1 MAVLCELRRMGK
13 RAKCIKSRR
22 GSTLNTTQ
30 PCHDSIVDEI
40 HATRERLAEQYQN
53 DLLAYSQAAESH
65 CRALGFQIVE
75 SPRRLLVHENPQQ
88 VEVAAQQTVPVP

>member
-1 MAVLCELRRMGK
+1 M
-13 RAKCIKSRR
+13 
-22 GSTLNTTQ
+22 NTTQ

-75 SPRRLLVHENPQQ
+75 SPRRRQVHEHLQQ
-88 VEVAAQQTVPVP
+88 AEEAA

>member
-1 MAVLCELRRMGK
+1 M
-13 RAKCIKSRR
+13 
-22 GSTLNTTQ
+22 NTTQ
-30 PCHDSIVDEI
+30 PWHDSIVAEI

-75 SPRRLLVHENPQQ
+75 SPRRRLVHEKPQQ
-88 VEVAAQQTVPVP
+88 VEVAAHETVPCVGMRLRSPLFANDASTSLICRGR